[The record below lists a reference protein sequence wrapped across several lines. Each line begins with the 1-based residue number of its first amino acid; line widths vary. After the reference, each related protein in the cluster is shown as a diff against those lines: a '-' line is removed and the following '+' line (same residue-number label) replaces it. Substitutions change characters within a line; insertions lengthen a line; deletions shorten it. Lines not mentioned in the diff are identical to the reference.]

1 MKKDDTRRD
10 PSAASEAPAT
20 EGAALVAVSALMEE
34 RRRYEG
40 WITALKA
47 RRATTADHV
56 FERVHLD
63 YSARLE
69 AVIVQ
74 LTSHADDLRREMD
87 SLTSRLGALT
97 AEHQRAVDER
107 AEAELRAHVGELSAE
122 DWQRSSSAS
131 DVALAELVVRR
142 AEVEDELAR
151 TRELLDSTVR
161 PPGPT
166 GAGTTAR
173 ASAQATVV
181 PDSRASHPVPA
192 LEEQATV
199 AAASAESAPPLE
211 LPPPVPAAEQQLLD
225 IEERPSRA
233 SQTLD
238 VPADS
243 GVTPA
248 VPVAPTAAPRRAS
261 GFDELAFLSS
271 VVDTP
276 AGAFDPAP
284 TDEPDEKA
292 RRATF
297 ARRSQEEAII
307 RMADGDTP
315 LGSPVIEK
323 EGEALLGSASDGSSS
338 ALRRDSLADGVK
350 SLKCSECSAM
360 NYPTEWYCERCGAE
374 LASL

>member
-10 PSAASEAPAT
+10 PATASEAPPT

-40 WITALKA
+40 WITALEA

-87 SLTSRLGALT
+87 SLTSRLRALT

-122 DWQRSSSAS
+122 DWERSGAAS
-131 DVALAELVVRR
+131 DVALAELVARR
-142 AEVEDELAR
+142 AEVEHELAR

-161 PPGPT
+161 PQAPA

-173 ASAQATVV
+173 ASAQATAV
-181 PDSRASHPVPA
+181 PHNRASHPVPA
-192 LEEQATV
+192 LEEPAAV
-199 AAASAESAPPLE
+199 AAASAEFAPPVE
-211 LPPPVPAAEQQLLD
+211 LPPPVLAAEQQLLD

-233 SQTLD
+233 SQTLA

-243 GVTPA
+243 GVASP

-276 AGAFDPAP
+276 TGAFDPAP
-284 TDEPDEKA
+284 TDEPDEKS

-297 ARRSQEEAII
+297 ARRSQEEAIV
-307 RMADGDTP
+307 RLADGDTP

-323 EGEALLGSASDGSSS
+323 EGEALLGTASDGNS
-338 ALRRDSLADGVK
+338 ALRRDSSADGVK
-350 SLKCSECSAM
+350 SLKCSECGAM